1 MKVFL
6 LIVAFVIGIGA
17 VIAVRVSQTTIDAVV
32 LMLGVSALAIAL
44 GTSASIVINAAANYR
59 AAALP
64 RPSHHID
71 AREQHIDARRQTLSL
86 PNVDSRTVDTF

>member
-64 RPSHHID
+64 RPSHQID